1 MSEEE
6 PDIDRTRLR
15 RVTVV
20 VRSWDGPNS
29 RVGFEMDLNQMPW
42 GPFDALG
49 QQLDLLL
56 PASPE
61 STPGGPEVESEVS
74 KALRHVEHAAD
85 RCAEFA
91 QASGGSR
98 EMWLSSQRTWE
109 WVRRYLTSLWI
120 QEEVEGDTALL
131 LGRQSG
137 VEREAEAPETSAP
150 AEGIETEIP
159 PDPSPPSIS
168 AELPSLPGAAATL
181 RAAAKALR
189 STPLSVWRE
198 AVEAGDPDAPTRE
211 EAVQTLLGVS
221 RILEA
226 RSRGDEIIVEVE
238 APRKVAA
245 AAEGRDSRG
254 SGRDEPT
261 THPEPDF
268 DQVSFD
274 FAEGYDQGY
283 QMGRKVGWAL
293 AARNRTEPGKG
304 AGSRRKP

>member
-1 MSEEE
+1 MNDEK

-49 QQLDLLL
+49 QQLNLLL

-61 STPGGPEVESEVS
+61 STPGGPEVESEIS

-91 QASGGSR
+91 QASDGSR

-109 WVRRYLTSLWI
+109 WVRRYLTSLWV
-120 QEEVEGDTALL
+120 QEEVEGDTAQL
-131 LGRQSG
+131 LGIG
-137 VEREAEAPETSAP
+137 LAD
-150 AEGIETEIP
+150 P
-159 PDPSPPSIS
+159 PDAGVQEVEVRGPGQENPSPAVPTD
-168 AELPSLPGAAATL
+168 LPSLPGAAATL
-181 RAAAKALR
+181 KAAAKALR
-189 STPLSVWRE
+189 TTPLSAWRE
-198 AVEAGDPDAPTRE
+198 TVEAEDPEAPTRE
-211 EAVQTLLGVS
+211 EAIQTLLGVAK
-221 RILEA
+221 ILEA
-226 RSRGDEIIVEVE
+226 RSRGDEIIIEVE
-238 APRKVAA
+238 APRGPPRRAKEPEAPPA
-245 AAEGRDSRG
+245 PAP
-254 SGRDEPT
+254 RDEP
-261 THPEPDF
+261 DF
-268 DQVSFD
+268 EQVSFD

-293 AARNRTEPGKG
+293 ASRHRNDPGRG
-304 AGSRRKP
+304 GGTGRKS

>member
-1 MSEEE
+1 MSDEK

-61 STPGGPEVESEVS
+61 AKSGGPEVESEIS

-91 QASGGSR
+91 QTSDGSR
-98 EMWLSSQRTWE
+98 EMWLNSHRTWE
-109 WVRRYLTSLWI
+109 WVRRYLTSLWV

-131 LGRQSG
+131 LGTAREGREDTRVSEGKERPVAEETGAVRSLPSQS
-137 VEREAEAPETSAP
+137 
-150 AEGIETEIP
+150 IP
-159 PDPSPPSIS
+159 SD
-168 AELPSLPGAAATL
+168 LPSLPGAATTL
-181 RAAAKALR
+181 KAAAKALR
-189 STPLSVWRE
+189 GTPLSVWRE
-198 AVEAGDPDAPTRE
+198 RVELDDPEAPTRE
-211 EAVQTLLGVS
+211 EAIQTLLGVS
-221 RILEA
+221 KILDA
-226 RSRGDEIIVEVE
+226 RNRGDEIVIEVE
-238 APRKVAA
+238 KPRGA
-245 AAEGRDSRG
+245 GRALR
-254 SGRDEPT
+254 
-261 THPEPDF
+261 EPDPPTAPPPQAEPESE
-268 DQVSFD
+268 QVSID

-293 AARNRTEPGKG
+293 
-304 AGSRRKP
+304 GSRHRTDPRKGGGSRIYG

>member
-1 MSEEE
+1 MNDEK

-49 QQLDLLL
+49 QQLNLLL

-61 STPGGPEVESEVS
+61 STPGGPEVESEIS

-91 QASGGSR
+91 QASDGSR

-109 WVRRYLTSLWI
+109 WVRRYLTSLWV
-120 QEEVEGDTALL
+120 QEEVEGDTAQL
-131 LGRQSG
+131 LGIG
-137 VEREAEAPETSAP
+137 LAD
-150 AEGIETEIP
+150 P
-159 PDPSPPSIS
+159 PDAGVQEVEVRGPGQENPSPAVPTD
-168 AELPSLPGAAATL
+168 LPSLPGAAATL
-181 RAAAKALR
+181 KAAAKALR
-189 STPLSVWRE
+189 TTPLSAWRE
-198 AVEAGDPDAPTRE
+198 TVEAEDPEAPTRE
-211 EAVQTLLGVS
+211 EAIQTLLGVAK
-221 RILEA
+221 ILEA
-226 RSRGDEIIVEVE
+226 RSRGDEIIIEVE
-238 APRKVAA
+238 APRAPPRRAKEPEAPPA
-245 AAEGRDSRG
+245 PAP
-254 SGRDEPT
+254 RDEP
-261 THPEPDF
+261 DF
-268 DQVSFD
+268 EQVSFD

-293 AARNRTEPGKG
+293 ASRHRNDPGRG
-304 AGSRRKP
+304 GGTGRKS

>member
-1 MSEEE
+1 MSDEK

-49 QQLDLLL
+49 QQLELLL

-61 STPGGPEVESEVS
+61 AKSGGPEVESEIS
-74 KALRHVEHAAD
+74 RALRHVEHAAD

-91 QASGGSR
+91 QTSDGSR

-109 WVRRYLTSLWI
+109 WVRRYLTSLWV

-131 LGRQSG
+131 LGTNLEDG
-137 VEREAEAPETSAP
+137 E
-150 AEGIETEIP
+150 ETELSDAKEGSVAEETGAVRSLPSKSIP
-159 PDPSPPSIS
+159 SD
-168 AELPSLPGAAATL
+168 LPSLPGAAATL
-181 RAAAKALR
+181 KAAAKALR
-189 STPLSVWRE
+189 GTSLSVWRE
-198 AVEAGDPDAPTRE
+198 TVESDDPEAPTRE
-211 EAVQTLLGVS
+211 EAIQTLLGVAK
-221 RILEA
+221 ILDA
-226 RSRGDEIIVEVE
+226 RSRGDEIVIEVE
-238 APRKVAA
+238 KPRGAGRATREPAPPAA
-245 AAEGRDSRG
+245 PPLQA
-254 SGRDEPT
+254 
-261 THPEPDF
+261 EPDF
-268 DQVSFD
+268 EQVSID

-293 AARNRTEPGKG
+293 GSRHRTGPRKG
-304 AGSRRKP
+304 AGGRR

>member
-1 MSEEE
+1 MSEEK

-61 STPGGPEVESEVS
+61 AKSGGPEVESEIS

-91 QASGGSR
+91 QASDGSR
-98 EMWLSSQRTWE
+98 EMWLSSQQTWE
-109 WVRRYLTSLWI
+109 WVRRYLTSLWV
-120 QEEVEGDTALL
+120 QEEVEGDTAQL
-131 LGRQSG
+131 LGTRLPG
-137 VEREAEAPETSAP
+137 REEAEAPEV
-150 AEGIETEIP
+150 AEGPAVEETEARRSHP
-159 PDPSPPSIS
+159 PPPVPSD
-168 AELPSLPGAAATL
+168 LPSLPGAAATIK
-181 RAAAKALR
+181 AAAKALR

-198 AVEAGDPDAPTRE
+198 KVEGDDPEAPTRE
-211 EAVQTLLGVS
+211 EAVQTLLGVAK
-221 RILEA
+221 ILDA
-226 RSRGDEIIVEVE
+226 RSRGDEIVIEVV
-238 APRKVAA
+238 AP
-245 AAEGRDSRG
+245 EGPSKTIRESEPPSAPA
-254 SGRDEPT
+254 SGQ
-261 THPEPDF
+261 EPDF
-268 DQVSFD
+268 EQVSFD

-293 AARNRTEPGKG
+293 ASRHRTGPRKGGGSGGEP
-304 AGSRRKP
+304 